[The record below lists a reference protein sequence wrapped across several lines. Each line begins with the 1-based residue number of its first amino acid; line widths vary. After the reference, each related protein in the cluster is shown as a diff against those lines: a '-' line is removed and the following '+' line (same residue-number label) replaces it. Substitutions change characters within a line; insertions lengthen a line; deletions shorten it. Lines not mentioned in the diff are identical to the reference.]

1 MANDEY
7 CDNEKSLD
15 SGGSAC
21 FGPCPLERGMRIIGK
36 KWTGTILWHLKDQPL
51 RFNELSRQ
59 IPAAS
64 RNMLNERLKE
74 MEARQLIVR
83 TVIAYRPIAVQY
95 EVSDFGR
102 TALGFLDEIQKWAE
116 EHNI

>member
-1 MANDEY
+1 MVNDEY
-7 CDNEKSLD
+7 CDEKKFT
-15 SGGSAC
+15 SGEEDAC

-36 KWTGTILWHLKDQPL
+36 KWAGSILWHLKDKPL

-74 MEARQLIVR
+74 LEERKLVIR
-83 TVIAYRPIAVQY
+83 TVITDKPIAVQY
-95 EVSDFGR
+95 EVSDFGQ
-102 TALGFLDEIQKWAE
+102 TALGFLDEIQQWAT